1 MTKNILFI
9 CGSLNQTTMMHK
21 IASNLNEF
29 DCYFTPFYAENLL
42 ENIRKTGYLK
52 HTILD
57 GKHFQSTSNYIQDNK
72 LSLDVGGKQKNYD
85 LVFTGTDL
93 IVQSNIR
100 NKRLVLIQ
108 EGITEPDDLLIWM
121 VKNLK
126 LPRFLANTAATGLSN
141 AYDRFCVASHGYRDH
156 FISKGI
162 QPEKIIV
169 TGIPNFD
176 HAQIALDN
184 TFPYKNYILVATSS
198 IRETGKFDDRIGF
211 LKKVKHFAQNKPVI
225 FKLHPNEKVHRA
237 EREIRAILPQA
248 IIFREGNTPHMVANC
263 DVLITQV
270 SSVVYWGMALGKE
283 VHSYFDLDTLKKLQP
298 IQNNGTSASHIA
310 DVCRNLV
317 QIPMEKLR
325 TPINK
330 RTLTPKW
337 SPFGFD

>member
-21 IASNLNEF
+21 IAAYLDDF

-42 ENIRKTGYLK
+42 EDLRKIGFLK

-57 GKHFQSTSNYIQDNK
+57 GKHFQATREYLQDKN
-72 LSLDVGGKQKNYD
+72 LPIDVAGRQREYD
-85 LVFTGTDL
+85 LIITGTDL

-100 NKRLVLIQ
+100 NKRMVLVQ
-108 EGITEPDDLLIWM
+108 EGITEPDDFSYWM

-126 LPRFLANTAATGLSN
+126 LPRFFANTAATGLSN
-141 AYDRFCVASHGYRDH
+141 AYDRFCVASPGYREY

-176 HAQIALDN
+176 NAQIALEN

-225 FKLHPNEKVHRA
+225 FKIHPNEKVHRA
-237 EREIRAILPQA
+237 EREIRAIIPEA
-248 IIFREGNTPHMVANC
+248 IIFREGNTSHMVANC

-317 QIPMEKLR
+317 QIPLEKLR
-325 TPINK
+325 MPVNK
-330 RTLTPKW
+330 RPLAPKW
-337 SPFGFD
+337 FPFGFD